1 MGKLV
6 LKKEILDKVKK
17 DPVLYGRVAESVGV
31 SAFSLPGLI
40 YNNSQKLTQAYVL
53 NTIREHL
60 NLPQDTELLEEMQ
73 EPAKEKV
80 A

>member
-1 MGKLV
+1 LGVTASSMYR
-6 LKKEILDKVKK
+6 ILRDNDK
-17 DPVLYGRVAESVGV
+17 R
-31 SAFSLPGLI
+31 
-40 YNNSQKLTQAYVL
+40 LTQAGIL
-53 NTIREHL
+53 AIIRDHQ

>member
-1 MGKLV
+1 MGEIV
-6 LKKEILDKVKK
+6 LKESILEEVKS
-17 DPVLYGRVAESVGV
+17 DPVLSGKIAVELGV
-31 SAFSLPGLI
+31 TASSMYRILRD
-40 YNNSQKLTQAYVL
+40 NDKRLTQAGIL
-53 NTIREHL
+53 AIIRDHQ